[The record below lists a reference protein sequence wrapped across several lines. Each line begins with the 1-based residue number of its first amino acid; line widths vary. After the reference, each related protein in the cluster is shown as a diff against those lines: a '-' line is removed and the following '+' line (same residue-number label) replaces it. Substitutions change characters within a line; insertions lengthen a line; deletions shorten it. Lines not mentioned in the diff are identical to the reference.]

1 MRSNKYLYERKQTTM
16 AESVTH
22 KKRLLLF
29 TLTLAMFFAV
39 FYYQM
44 GLTSFLRQS
53 ITIVEYK
60 GGGIRFAQ

>member
-1 MRSNKYLYERKQTTM
+1 MT
-16 AESVTH
+16 ESVTH

-29 TLTLAMFFAV
+29 TLLLAMFFAV

-44 GLTSFLRQS
+44 GQTSFLKQS

-60 GGGIRFAQ
+60 GGGILFAQ